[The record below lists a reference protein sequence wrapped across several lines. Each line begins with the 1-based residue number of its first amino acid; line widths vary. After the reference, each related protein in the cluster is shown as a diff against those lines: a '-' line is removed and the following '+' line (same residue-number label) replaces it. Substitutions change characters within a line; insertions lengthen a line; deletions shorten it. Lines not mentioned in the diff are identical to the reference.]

1 MNWYD
6 RHKDGWILKACCS
19 FKWQTAMV
27 LSLFPPSRL
36 LHSFVRAF
44 CSSSHHSIHQ
54 WCWGQI
60 WRQASPPVFYFT
72 LALSPC
78 CSFVKTVSCAKYDKT
93 NSEKGYYFFSSFFF
107 FFHWWW
113 NKHAVRQCQ
122 GKYPGMTFSTDWVS
136 TPQPICCTKFR
147 LQQPQEVRQSN
158 KVQFTAVKYSACVKT
173 DIEIHWLDGT
183 WTIGS
188 MVTFRCPS
196 WCNTTCDLKTR
207 WHQTPNPLEAGETP
221 HSSHQPRD
229 FYAPTLSKP
238 QIHSFSQCE
247 GKLQSLIIGLVNFPQ
262 YGTNKW
268 AFYEF

>member
-93 NSEKGYYFFSSFFF
+93 NSEKGYYFFFLFFF
-107 FFHWWW
+107 YHWWW

-122 GKYPGMTFSTDWVS
+122 GKYPGMTFSTDWVN

-173 DIEIHWLDGT
+173 DIEIHWLDWDMDNRFHGHFQMPVLMQHYL
-183 WTIGS
+183 WFKDQVASNPKPPGG
-188 MVTFRCPS
+188 R
-196 WCNTTCDLKTR
+196 WNTSLLTPAPWLLRSYSIKT
-207 WHQTPNPLEAGETP
+207 TNPFFQPVWGETAVLNNRP
-221 HSSHQPRD
+221 
-229 FYAPTLSKP
+229 
-238 QIHSFSQCE
+238 CE
-247 GKLQSLIIGLVNFPQ
+247 FPPVWD
-262 YGTNKW
+262 K
-268 AFYEF
+268 

>member
-107 FFHWWW
+107 FSIDDETNTLYVNAKGNILAWLLAQTGLTHL
-113 NKHAVRQCQ
+113 NPYVALNLDSSSPR
-122 GKYPGMTFSTDWVS
+122 
-136 TPQPICCTKFR
+136 R
-147 LQQPQEVRQSN
+147 LDSQIKSN
-158 KVQFTAVKYSACVKT
+158 
-173 DIEIHWLDGT
+173 
-183 WTIGS
+183 
-188 MVTFRCPS
+188 
-196 WCNTTCDLKTR
+196 
-207 WHQTPNPLEAGETP
+207 
-221 HSSHQPRD
+221 
-229 FYAPTLSKP
+229 
-238 QIHSFSQCE
+238 
-247 GKLQSLIIGLVNFPQ
+247 SLL
-262 YGTNKW
+262 
-268 AFYEF
+268 